1 VHRGSG
7 ENGENSQQ
15 EKAAMATSTRKPRR
29 PIDAPAAEAQA
40 HREPDDAVD
49 YEALAQFR
57 FELRKFQ
64 AFSTAAALQA
74 GLTPQQHQALL
85 TIRGFSTRD
94 PLSIGDLADFLL
106 IQPHTAV
113 GLVDRMTKLELISRS
128 IDAADG
134 RRVLLKLT
142 REGERRL
149 RKLSKIHQDEL
160 AAIGPAL
167 AGIVETFRGR

>member
-1 VHRGSG
+1 MAGSR
-7 ENGENSQQ
+7 
-15 EKAAMATSTRKPRR
+15 RKPR
-29 PIDAPAAEAQA
+29 PSMDAAAVEAQA
-40 HREPDDAVD
+40 CPEPDDTVD
-49 YEALAQFR
+49 YQVLAQFR

-64 AFSTAAALQA
+64 AFSTVAALQA

-85 TIRGFSTRD
+85 TIRGFPGLD

-106 IQPHTAV
+106 IQHHTAV
-113 GLVDRMTKLELISRS
+113 GLVDRMAKLDLIGRS
-128 IDAADG
+128 IDETDG

-149 RKLSKIHQDEL
+149 RKLSRIHQDEL

-167 AGIVETFRGR
+167 ARIVETFRRR

>member
-1 VHRGSG
+1 MVTL
-7 ENGENSQQ
+7 
-15 EKAAMATSTRKPRR
+15 KRKPRR
-29 PIDAPAAEAQA
+29 PVEAFVEAPVD
-40 HREPDDAVD
+40 REPADAVD

-64 AFSTAAALQA
+64 ACSTAAALQA

-85 TIRGFSTRD
+85 TIRGFSPLR

-106 IQPHTAV
+106 IQHHTAV
-113 GLVDRMTKLELISRS
+113 GLVDRMAKLELICRS
-128 IDAADG
+128 IDETDG

-149 RKLSKIHQDEL
+149 RKLSRIHQDEL

-167 AGIVETFRGR
+167 ARIVETLRRT

>member
-1 VHRGSG
+1 MVTL
-7 ENGENSQQ
+7 
-15 EKAAMATSTRKPRR
+15 KRKPRR
-29 PIDAPAAEAQA
+29 PVEALVEAPVD
-40 HREPDDAVD
+40 REPADAVD

-85 TIRGFSTRD
+85 TIRGFSPLR

-106 IQPHTAV
+106 IQHHTAV
-113 GLVDRMTKLELISRS
+113 GLVDRMAKLELVCRS
-128 IDAADG
+128 IDETDG
-134 RRVLLKLT
+134 RRVLLKLS

-149 RKLSKIHQDEL
+149 RKLSRIHQDEL

-167 AGIVETFRGR
+167 ARIVETLRRP